1 MYPKAPEAVYT
12 EHWARIASTNGRIAS
27 YKANMTLLL
36 LGFCDVMTPHRRVF
50 FVFLKIDCFPPCI
63 KPPSHPIAEANFF
76 FLKSIVSLLA

>member
-12 EHWARIASTNGRIAS
+12 VHLASIASTTGRIAS
-27 YKANMTLLL
+27 YNATMTLLL

-50 FVFLKIDCFPPCI
+50 FVFLKIDRFPPCI
-63 KPPSHPIAEANFF
+63 KPPSHPIAEANLF